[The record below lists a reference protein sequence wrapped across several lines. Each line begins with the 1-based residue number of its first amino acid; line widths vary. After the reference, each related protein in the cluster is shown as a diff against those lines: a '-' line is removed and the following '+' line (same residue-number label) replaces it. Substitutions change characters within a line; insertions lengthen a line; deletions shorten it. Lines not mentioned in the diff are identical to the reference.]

1 MNRNVLYLL
10 LGVAIAVAGF
20 LGWQLYEEN
29 RQPDGIEID
38 IGEDGL
44 TIESN

>member
-20 LGWQLYEEN
+20 LGWRLYEEN